1 MDMASFKNTIIRNIG
16 AKRFER
22 EYYEATI
29 ATWLLNGWL
38 TEEEATEVF
47 VVLDEVYPPTE
58 KTE

>member
-1 MDMASFKNTIIRNIG
+1 MDMASFKNTIIRNIR

-38 TEEEATEVF
+38 TEEEGI
-47 VVLDEVYPPTE
+47 
-58 KTE
+58 